1 MEVKNLFYF
10 NTISHIGGI
19 ETWLWEIAKKYGS
32 THSIAV
38 VYNQADKEQLAR
50 LKPLVRTVQHKEGM
64 KYQCEKAFFCF
75 NMDIIGEVEAKEKCL
90 VVHGNYK
97 WLPQNPPLDK
107 RIDKVIAVSKDAA
120 KGYTD
125 ITGIPCEVA
134 YNPLTV
140 DKPKRMI
147 HIVSATRLN
156 DDARDVNI
164 KGKHRIYQLADALDK
179 YCETHKVTY
188 RWDIFCNIEGQD
200 ERSEHIF
207 YHKGRLD
214 IRDWLADA
222 DYVCQLSDNVEGFNY
237 TVNEALT
244 LGTPVIITPCDVYKE
259 LGINDKMAVFVD
271 FDLSNVD
278 KAVKKIFTTKKW
290 EFSYKTPDDR
300 WGELLAQGEP
310 DYKYD
315 PDALIRVRALRGF
328 TTIVDNEVGRVREL
342 GEEFEV
348 TVKRYEQLEDFG
360 GLIEKI

>member
-38 VYNQADKEQLAR
+38 VYSQADKEQIAR
-50 LKPLVRTVQHKEGM
+50 LKPFVRTIQHKDGM
-64 KYQCEKAFFCF
+64 KYKCDRAFFCF
-75 NMDIIGEVEAKEKCL
+75 NMDIIDCVEAKEKTL
-90 VVHGNYK
+90 VIHGNYK
-97 WLPQNPPLDK
+97 WLQDAPPINK
-107 RIDKVIAVSKDAA
+107 GINKVIAVSKDSADA
-120 KGYTD
+120 YTEL
-125 ITGIPCEVA
+125 TGVPCEVA

-147 HIVSATRLN
+147 HILSATRLN
-156 DDARDVNI
+156 NEGRGTNI
-164 KGKHRIYQLADALDK
+164 KGAGRMFALADALDK

-188 RWDIFCNIEGQD
+188 RWDIFCNIEGQ
-200 ERSEHIF
+200 ESEHIF

-214 IRDWLADA
+214 IRDYLADA
-222 DYVCQLSDNVEGFNY
+222 DFVCQLSDNFEGYNY

-244 LGTPVIITPCDVYKE
+244 LGTPVIVTPCDVYKE

-271 FDLSNVD
+271 FDLSNLD

-290 EFSYKTPDDR
+290 EFTYKTPEDR
-300 WGELLAQGEP
+300 WGELLSEGEP

-315 PDALIRVRALRGF
+315 PNAIVKVRALKGF
-328 TTIVDNEVGRVREL
+328 TDIVDTEVGRPREL

-348 TVKRYEQLEDFG
+348 TQKRFEVLEDFG
-360 GLIEKI
+360 GLVELV